1 MLEEE
6 IEINVDGWNLMV
18 FSVKMRRY
26 KLGFFAKFLTLA
38 VWYVWPTIQWPWMFG
53 LFETKCGQQ

>member
-18 FSVKMRRY
+18 FGVNMRR
-26 KLGFFAKFLTLA
+26 
-38 VWYVWPTIQWPWMFG
+38 YVWPTIFSSCNVNPQ
-53 LFETKCGQQ
+53 